1 MNVPKALAAVYTSS
15 EAAKRETRARQKAER
30 RNDHLHQVLLFLQ
43 HLLLEYRRRGLE
55 HTGNENGIAAAA
67 AKKRNLSQIKQA
79 QLQNSSP
86 LFPFLFSPLRI
97 VTDRQRQKRRKKIV
111 AQQQGAPL
119 EAHPSSTFP
128 RAGFSPISKRKAA
141 LFE

>member
-79 QLQNSSP
+79 QLQIPAHSFLSCFLLSGSSQ
-86 LFPFLFSPLRI
+86 
-97 VTDRQRQKRRKKIV
+97 TDRDKNEEKK
-111 AQQQGAPL
+111 
-119 EAHPSSTFP
+119 
-128 RAGFSPISKRKAA
+128 
-141 LFE
+141 